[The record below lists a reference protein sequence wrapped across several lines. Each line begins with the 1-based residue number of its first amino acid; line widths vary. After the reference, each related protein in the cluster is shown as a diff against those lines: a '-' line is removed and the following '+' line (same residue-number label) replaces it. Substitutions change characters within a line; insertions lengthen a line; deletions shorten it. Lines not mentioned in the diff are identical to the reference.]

1 MILKKSLIAASAMLL
16 LSACGEDKCA
26 TAENAAECRQWVGAG
41 GDVNDYLVGGM
52 AGYLIGRH
60 MAGGQQQPYIYRDP
74 GYHGSYRPMR
84 SPIGSRD
91 QQVRRLERKVQAQ
104 RAELKRQQAAN
115 ADKKREIKALRR
127 GSSSSSTWSRLKP
140 SRSTWSRSSTRRR
153 R

>member
-1 MILKKSLIAASAMLL
+1 MTLKKSLLAAAAVLS
-16 LSACGEDKCA
+16 LSACGDECA
-26 TAENAAECRQWVGAG
+26 TSENPAECRKWVGAG

-52 AGYLIGRH
+52 AGFLIGRH
-60 MAGGQQQPYIYRDP
+60 MAGGQQQSYIYRDP
-74 GYHGSYRPMR
+74 GYHGAYRPMR

-127 GSSSSSTWSRLKP
+127 SPSASSTWSRLKP
-140 SRSTWSRSSTRRR
+140 SRSSWSRSSTRRR